1 MPKKHLPCAAAKMN
15 QMSGRAACLRVL
27 RQECGRQ
34 VHRSGGSQTA
44 AGREVMISG
53 NIHEKGP
60 EHRAPAPPEK
70 RQLLCAALE
79 LAHAIQHLLLNLF
92 NLGASVNQFSLR
104 HRHPRQF
111 LIPARAN

>member
-1 MPKKHLPCAAAKMN
+1 MN

-60 EHRAPAPPEK
+60 EHRAPAPPGEAAITLRCARTRARDPASSAQSVQLGRE
-70 RQLLCAALE
+70 RQPV
-79 LAHAIQHLLLNLF
+79 LAPSSTSSPVSH
-92 NLGASVNQFSLR
+92 SS
-104 HRHPRQF
+104 PRK
-111 LIPARAN
+111 LVPKSNGI